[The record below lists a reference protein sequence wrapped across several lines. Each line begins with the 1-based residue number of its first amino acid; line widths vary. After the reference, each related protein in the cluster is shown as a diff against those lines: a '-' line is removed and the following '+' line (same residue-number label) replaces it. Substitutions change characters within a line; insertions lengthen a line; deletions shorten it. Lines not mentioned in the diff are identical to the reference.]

1 MLLAL
6 EVAVLFM
13 TYPPVWD
20 QSELGLLE
28 LVGAIFTWFADQNQP
43 FTILHK
49 AHVKGTGSPDEYCF
63 EGALN

>member
-6 EVAVLFM
+6 ESVLFK

-43 FTILHK
+43 FTILQI
-49 AHVKGTGSPDEYCF
+49 VKGTGSPDDY
-63 EGALN
+63 

>member
-6 EVAVLFM
+6 EAVLFK

-28 LVGAIFTWFADQNQP
+28 LVGGIFAWLADQNQP
-43 FTILHK
+43 FTILHMLKGLGHQMNIVLK
-49 AHVKGTGSPDEYCF
+49 AH
-63 EGALN
+63 

>member
-6 EVAVLFM
+6 DSRVLFM

-28 LVGAIFTWFADQNQP
+28 LVGGIFTWFADQNQP
-43 FTILHK
+43 FTILHMIKGLGHQMNIVLK
-49 AHVKGTGSPDEYCF
+49 AY
-63 EGALN
+63 